1 MIVNFTLE
9 KIAIS
14 KTSPVKGS
22 IEAKNSIKFLD
33 IAEAPLPEGIKDQH
47 LIKFKFEYKIMYL
60 PDIATTELVGHIH
73 FMTNKTTRDKILEA
87 WDKESKLD
95 QELSRQLVNYVF
107 TKCGVKALSLSQ
119 QVGLPPHINL
129 PKIRIKQE
137 ETQEESKNQEKPK
150 AS

>member
-1 MIVNFTLE
+1 
-9 KIAIS
+9 
-14 KTSPVKGS
+14 
-22 IEAKNSIKFLD
+22 
-33 IAEAPLPEGIKDQH
+33 
-47 LIKFKFEYKIMYL
+47 MYL